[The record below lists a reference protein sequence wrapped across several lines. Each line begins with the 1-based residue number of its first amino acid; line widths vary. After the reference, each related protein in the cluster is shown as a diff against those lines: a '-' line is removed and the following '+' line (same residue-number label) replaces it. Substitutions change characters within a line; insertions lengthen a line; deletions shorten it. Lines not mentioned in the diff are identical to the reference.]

1 MLALAAACNV
11 GPTGAG
17 PGKPPQVTTQSA
29 GTTCDASDHGLY
41 EAGFGWSFCY
51 PGTWK
56 FQERLQPTS
65 APRGVDATFDI
76 TNASPPGSPG
86 SGDFGF
92 MIISTDQIGG
102 ASDLRSW
109 VATNVGPGTLTTITW
124 GNSREAVIDSA
135 GRRFALTA
143 HHVVEMD
150 VRGEA
155 ISAEMAKRLVTWKFL
170 D

>member
-1 MLALAAACNV
+1 M
-11 GPTGAG
+11 TGS
-17 PGKPPQVTTQSA
+17 PGAPRSTAPPQVSTQGA
-29 GTTCDASDHGLY
+29 GTACDAADHGLF
-41 EAGFGWSFCY
+41 EAGIGWSFCY

-56 FQERLQPTS
+56 FQERLQPTTS
-65 APRGVDATFDI
+65 PKGVDATFDI
-76 TNASPPGSPG
+76 TDASPRGSPG

-92 MIISTDQIGG
+92 LIISTDQIAG
-102 ASDLRSW
+102 APDLKTW
-109 VATNVGPGTLTTITW
+109 VATNIGAVTLTPISW
-124 GNSREAVIDSA
+124 GNAREAAVDTA

-150 VRGEA
+150 VRGDA